1 MSSLCG
7 ALGRG
12 PAWEQ
17 SGDLGN
23 NGRWQLRREAME
35 TAAVVSDLLATRRIK
50 IAANPDHG
58 FVVSFPTGG
67 AEIVQSLGEIWHLLV
82 RRRIPLPDPLAGL

>member
-1 MSSLCG
+1 MCSLCG

-12 PAWEQ
+12 HSWEQ
-17 SGDLGN
+17 GGDLAT

-35 TAAVVSDLLATRRIK
+35 TAAAVNELLRSRRIK
-50 IAANPDHG
+50 VKANPDHG
-58 FVVSFPTGG
+58 FVVTFPTGG
-67 AEIVQSLGEIWHLLV
+67 AEIVQGLGEIWHLLM